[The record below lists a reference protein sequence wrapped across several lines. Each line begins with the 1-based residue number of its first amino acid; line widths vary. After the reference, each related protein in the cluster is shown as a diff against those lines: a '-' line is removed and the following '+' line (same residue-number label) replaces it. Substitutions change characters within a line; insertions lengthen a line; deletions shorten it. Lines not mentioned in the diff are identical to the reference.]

1 MLLLEHHSYIR
12 LLLLL
17 FSFLKFQSVAWCE
30 IHERDLNRVGGL
42 RSYLTGARLGLA
54 HRSRICLDVVV
65 VLSVLEVSGHLLLMM
80 ESPSIVSG
88 EHM

>member
-1 MLLLEHHSYIR
+1 MKHHSYIR

-17 FSFLKFQSVAWCE
+17 FSFLKFQSIAWCE

-42 RSYLTGARLGLA
+42 RSYLTGASLGLA
-54 HRSRICLDVVV
+54 HWIRICLDVVV